1 MVKISREWATPLTI
15 GAFGLMSVT
24 GLLMFFHL
32 DTGLNKVAHEWL
44 SWAMVAGVAAHAAAN
59 WSAFKRYFLSS
70 GLARVIIGVSATV
83 LALSF
88 VPLPAGGEASPPIMA
103 LRAIT
108 KAPLASLAPLSGRS
122 VNQLIDDLTK
132 AGVKAPNADAS
143 LDSLAPNNR
152 ALQAKAIAFL
162 FGKR

>member
-1 MVKISREWATPLTI
+1 
-15 GAFGLMSVT
+15 
-24 GLLMFFHL
+24 
-32 DTGLNKVAHEWL
+32 
-44 SWAMVAGVAAHAAAN
+44 
-59 WSAFKRYFLSS
+59 
-70 GLARVIIGVSATV
+70 
-83 LALSF
+83 
-88 VPLPAGGEASPPIMA
+88 MA

-152 ALQAKAIAFL
+152 ALQAKAIAVL

>member
-1 MVKISREWATPLTI
+1 
-15 GAFGLMSVT
+15 
-24 GLLMFFHL
+24 
-32 DTGLNKVAHEWL
+32 
-44 SWAMVAGVAAHAAAN
+44 
-59 WSAFKRYFLSS
+59 
-70 GLARVIIGVSATV
+70 
-83 LALSF
+83 
-88 VPLPAGGEASPPIMA
+88 
-103 LRAIT
+103 
-108 KAPLASLAPLSGRS
+108 